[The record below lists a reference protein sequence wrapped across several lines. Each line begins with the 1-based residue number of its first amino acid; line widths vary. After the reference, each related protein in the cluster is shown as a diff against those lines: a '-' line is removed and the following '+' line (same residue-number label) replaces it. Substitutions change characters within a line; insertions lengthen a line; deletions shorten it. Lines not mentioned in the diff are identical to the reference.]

1 MILKQLK
8 YGAGILALLG
18 ITACTH
24 EDAISVT
31 PSEEQE
37 TILSARKSHIIT
49 RAGDEVTQFE
59 EGTKYLLYANRG
71 NEWPLYNTEG
81 TEQANHTIGYGSPLV
96 YDDTPISIYGVT
108 YGTAASSPSQAPEN
122 TPLDNPVIKEA
133 VTEDNSLPDL
143 MFSNNLIN
151 KTVENGYRLEMD
163 FKHAMSKVEFMIV
176 KQDESKDDETKLE
189 NVKLKR
195 IELTGMRTS
204 GTLDIVNGQ
213 WKYEGNK
220 TSRTYYNNAEGLPI
234 GTTSTQVSDQEF
246 LIFPNEDEVPIEDIT
261 VKVTL
266 SGIDGKDEVVEEYIL
281 KESNEENLPE
291 EDWSKLPPFQ
301 FRKNHRYILL
311 ITVLKDEVRT
321 IAIAPQVYDWIDEN
335 RDDNY
340 LGQPVTFANLMW
352 MDRNLGAKSADC
364 ENDWENCRGYYYQY
378 ARNIPYILDMSQYDL
393 AIKGSSKYEFL
404 YTYNQYGEKVYG
416 GLQAGSTKTLD
427 DGSTIAVRTR
437 QNIAVNPGDEG
448 IYEFIYDNGSG
459 VWMYGETGTNEDQF
473 INDYWT
479 QSLENHP
486 CPKGWRLPT
495 KEDFATFLPDYTFTT
510 NPWYNGFNHPAP
522 YSGEILKYQEE
533 VIYGTVNGERA
544 FYLIKRQ
551 GRDDCYRIRIL
562 LKSSIKDGIR
572 DDTKQYYEF
581 AYFSGD
587 KTMSFK
593 GINESNQEELN
604 TRFDWQTPS
613 SIMEIPAV
621 GFIHPHSAFK
631 LDGDGINAI
640 LRTSEYN
647 ETRGGYNWVFYL
659 RNDYRFGLIDDSRKA
674 LGDQIRCVRD
684 VTAK

>member
-81 TEQANHTIGYGSPLV
+81 TEQASHTIGYGSPLV

-108 YGTAASSPSQAPEN
+108 YGKTDSPNKAPEAPEN
-122 TPLDNPVIKEA
+122 TPLDNPMIAEETGA
-133 VTEDNSLPDL
+133 DNRLPDL
-143 MFSNNLIN
+143 MFSNNLTN
-151 KTVENGYRLEMD
+151 QSLASNGYRLEMD

-176 KQDESKDDETKLE
+176 KQDESGDAKKKLE
-189 NVKLKR
+189 NVTLKNITVKGTHR
-195 IELTGMRTS
+195 S
-204 GTLDIVNGQ
+204 GTFDIVNGK
-213 WKYEGNK
+213 W
-220 TSRTYYNNAEGLPI
+220 TYVDSDELDERNYFSGEQGI
-234 GTTSTQVSDQEF
+234 TTTSTEVSGE
-246 LIFPNEDEVPIEDIT
+246 LLLFPNADNEEVSIS
-261 VKVTL
+261 VTL
-266 SGIDGKDEVVEEYIL
+266 GNLEGGDKTVTYPLRKV
-281 KESNEENLPE
+281 NEEG
-291 EDWSKLPPFQ
+291 EDAGAFQ
-301 FRKNHRYILL
+301 FEVNHQYTLL

-479 QSLENHP
+479 QSSENHP

-510 NPWYNGFNHPAP
+510 NPWYKGFHHPAP
-522 YSGEILKYQEE
+522 YPGEILKYQEE

-593 GINESNQEELN
+593 GINENNQEELN

-621 GFIHPHSAFK
+621 GFIHPSSAYK

-647 ETRGGYNWVFYL
+647 ETRSGYNWVFYL

>member
-81 TEQANHTIGYGSPLV
+81 TEQASHTIGYGSPLV

-108 YGTAASSPSQAPEN
+108 YGKTDSPNKAPEN
-122 TPLDNPVIKEA
+122 TPLGVPMIAEETGADNR
-133 VTEDNSLPDL
+133 LPDL
-143 MFSNNLIN
+143 MFSNNLTN
-151 KTVENGYRLEMD
+151 QSLASNGYRLEMD
-163 FKHAMSKVEFMIV
+163 FKHAMSKVEFRIV
-176 KQDESKDDETKLE
+176 KQDESKDDKKELE

-204 GTLDIVNGQ
+204 GTLDIVNGK

-266 SGIDGKDEVVEEYIL
+266 SGIDGKDEKDEVVEEYTL

-378 ARNIPYILDMSQYDL
+378 ARNIPYILDKEKYD
-393 AIKGSSKYEFL
+393 AASNKIPVYPFL
-404 YTYNQYGEKVYG
+404 YTYDQYGEKVYG
-416 GLQAGSTKTLD
+416 GVAAGD
-427 DGSTIAVRTR
+427 NIDNIPVRYP
-437 QNIAVNPGDEG
+437 NIAINPGDKGLYLFIWDPANNG
-448 IYEFIYDNGSG
+448 IWLYNENNNSEHSFID
-459 VWMYGETGTNEDQF
+459 E
-473 INDYWT
+473 YWT
-479 QSLENHP
+479 SDNNNHP

-495 KEDFATFLPDYTFTT
+495 RADFASFLPERRFPIGT
-510 NPWYNGFNHPAP
+510 WYNGYQYSFNYTANTLN
-522 YSGEILKYQEE
+522 YYEDE
-533 VIYGTVNGERA
+533 VHGTINGERA
-544 FYLIKRQ
+544 IYIIKRK
-551 GRDDCYRIRIL
+551 GRPDCYRIRIL
-562 LKSSIKDGIR
+562 LKESNTPGKS
-572 DDTKQYYEF
+572 YYEF
-581 AYFSGD
+581 AYFPGD
-587 KTMSFK
+587 ATMKFD
-593 GINESNQEELN
+593 GLTTEAAFVESMNNGL
-604 TRFDWQTPS
+604 FDWNSPS
-613 SIMEIPAV
+613 AIMQIPAC
-621 GFIHPHSAFK
+621 GFIHTIGGNK
-631 LDGDGINAI
+631 LDGDGVSTV
-640 LRTSEYN
+640 LRSSDWV
-647 ETRGGYNWVFYL
+647 RAGYNWVCYL
-659 RNDYRFGLIDDSRKA
+659 RSDQSFGLFDGSRKA

>member
-49 RAGDEVTQFE
+49 RAGDEVIQFE
-59 EGTKYLLYANRG
+59 VGTKYLLYANRG

-108 YGTAASSPSQAPEN
+108 YGTPDSPSQAPKN
-122 TPLDNPVIKEA
+122 TPLDNPMIKEE
-133 VTEDNSLPDL
+133 VIDNTLCDL
-143 MFSNNLIN
+143 MFSNNLIGQTIN
-151 KTVENGYRLEMD
+151 NGYRLEMD

-176 KQDESKDDETKLE
+176 KQDESKDDEKKLE
-189 NVKLKR
+189 KVKLKR

-204 GTLDIVNGQ
+204 GTLDIVNEK

-266 SGIDGKDEVVEEYIL
+266 SGIEGKDVVEEYTL

-291 EDWSKLPPFQ
+291 EDWSKLPPFKFQ
-301 FRKNHRYILL
+301 KNHRYTLL

-335 RDDNY
+335 RTDNY

-364 ENDWENCRGYYYQY
+364 ENDWEDCRGYYYQY
-378 ARNIPYILDMSQYDL
+378 ARNIPYILDKEKYD
-393 AIKGSSKYEFL
+393 AAPNKIPVYPFL
-404 YTYNQYGEKVYG
+404 YTYNQYGEKVY
-416 GLQAGSTKTLD
+416 SVD
-427 DGSTIAVRTR
+427 DVHTTVLTSQTIRGR
-437 QNIAVNPGDEG
+437 KKIAVNPGEDGEYRFISDVNNGGYWMLDE
-448 IYEFIYDNGSG
+448 NGQEES
-459 VWMYGETGTNEDQF
+459 F
-473 INDYWT
+473 INEFWT
-479 QSLENHP
+479 SSVENHP

-495 KEDFATFLPDYTFTT
+495 KEDFASFMPDITL
-510 NPWYNGFNHPAP
+510 NAPWSIGFNNRIYNGAVLGIREQLV
-522 YSGEILKYQEE
+522 YGEIGDEK
-533 VIYGTVNGERA
+533 A
-544 FYLIKRQ
+544 MYLIKRQ
-551 GRDDCYRIRIL
+551 GHPDCYRIRIL
-562 LKSSIKDGIR
+562 MKESKESGKW
-572 DDTKQYYEF
+572 YFEF

-587 KTMSFK
+587 PTMTFEDLTTEK
-593 GINESNQEELN
+593 KFLESMTND
-604 TRFDWQTPS
+604 RFDWSTPTA
-613 SIMEIPAV
+613 IMEVPAC
-621 GFIHPHSAFK
+621 GFIHPSTENR
-631 LDGDGINAI
+631 LNGDGINAL
-640 LRTSEYN
+640 LRADEPN
-647 ETRGGYNWVFYL
+647 EQYNWICYL
-659 RNDYRFGLIDDSRKA
+659 RDDNYQFGLIKTSRKA

>member
-81 TEQANHTIGYGSPLV
+81 TEQASHTIGYGSPLV

-151 KTVENGYRLEMD
+151 QRVENGYRLEMD

-176 KQDESKDDETKLE
+176 KQDESGDAKKKLE
-189 NVKLKR
+189 NVTLKNITVKETHR
-195 IELTGMRTS
+195 S
-204 GTLDIVNGQ
+204 GTFDIVNGK
-213 WKYEGNK
+213 W
-220 TSRTYYNNAEGLPI
+220 TYVDSDELVERNYFSGEQGI
-234 GTTSTQVSDQEF
+234 TTTSTEVSGE
-246 LIFPNEDEVPIEDIT
+246 LLLFPNADDEEVSIS
-261 VKVTL
+261 VTL
-266 SGIDGKDEVVEEYIL
+266 GNLEGEDKEGKDKEVEYKLRKVDEEG
-281 KESNEENLPE
+281 N
-291 EDWSKLPPFQ
+291 DVGAFQ
-301 FRKNHRYILL
+301 FEVNHQYTLL

-479 QSLENHP
+479 QSSENHP

-510 NPWYNGFNHPAP
+510 NPWYKGFHHPAP
-522 YSGEILKYQEE
+522 YPGEILKYQEE

-593 GINESNQEELN
+593 GINENNQEELN

-621 GFIHPHSAFK
+621 GFIHPSSAYK

-647 ETRGGYNWVFYL
+647 ETRSGYNWVFYL
-659 RNDYRFGLIDDSRKA
+659 RNDYQFGLIDDSRKA

-684 VTAK
+684 VTAEK

>member
-59 EGTKYLLYANRG
+59 VGTKYLLYANRG

-122 TPLDNPVIKEA
+122 TPLDNPMIEEE
-133 VTEDNSLPDL
+133 VTDNSLPDL
-143 MFSNNLIN
+143 MYSNNLTN
-151 KTVENGYRLEMD
+151 QTLASNGYRLEMD
-163 FKHAMSKVEFMIV
+163 FKHAMSKVKFMIV
-176 KQDESKDDETKLE
+176 KQDESEDTDKKLE
-189 NVKLKR
+189 GVTLK
-195 IELTGMRTS
+195 
-204 GTLDIVNGQ
+204 
-213 WKYEGNK
+213 
-220 TSRTYYNNAEGLPI
+220 
-234 GTTSTQVSDQEF
+234 
-246 LIFPNEDEVPIEDIT
+246 DIT
-261 VKVTL
+261 VKRTHQSGTFDIVKGTWHYDNSDGFGERNYFNGDQSITTTNTEVPGELLLFPNADNEEVSISVTL
-266 SGIDGKDEVVEEYIL
+266 GNLEGEDKEVEYKLRKVDEEGNDVGV
-281 KESNEENLPE
+281 
-291 EDWSKLPPFQ
+291 FQ
-301 FRKNHRYILL
+301 FEVNHQYTLL

-321 IAIAPQVYDWIDEN
+321 IAIAPQVYDWIDED
-335 RDDNY
+335 RKDNY

-364 ENDWENCRGYYYQY
+364 ENDWEACRGYYYQY

-416 GLQAGSTKTLD
+416 GSQAGSTKTLD

-510 NPWYNGFNHPAP
+510 NPWYNGFHHPAP

-572 DDTKQYYEF
+572 GDTKQYYEF

-587 KTMSFK
+587 KTMSFE

-613 SIMEIPAV
+613 SIMETPAV

-684 VTAK
+684 VTAEK

>member
-49 RAGDEVTQFE
+49 RAGDEVIQFE
-59 EGTKYLLYANRG
+59 VGTKYLLYANRG

-108 YGTAASSPSQAPEN
+108 YGTADSPSQAPKN
-122 TPLDNPVIKEA
+122 TPLDNPMIKEE
-133 VTEDNSLPDL
+133 VIDNTLCDL
-143 MFSNNLIN
+143 MFSNNLIGQTIN
-151 KTVENGYRLEMD
+151 NGYRLEMD

-176 KQDESKDDETKLE
+176 KQDESEDTDKKLE
-189 NVKLKR
+189 GVTLK
-195 IELTGMRTS
+195 
-204 GTLDIVNGQ
+204 
-213 WKYEGNK
+213 
-220 TSRTYYNNAEGLPI
+220 
-234 GTTSTQVSDQEF
+234 
-246 LIFPNEDEVPIEDIT
+246 DIT
-261 VKVTL
+261 VKGTHQSGTFDIVKGKWNYGDSDELVERNYFSGEQGITTTSTKVSGELLLFPNADNEEVSISVTL
-266 SGIDGKDEVVEEYIL
+266 GNLEGGDKEVEYKLRKVDEEGNDVGV
-281 KESNEENLPE
+281 
-291 EDWSKLPPFQ
+291 FQ
-301 FRKNHRYILL
+301 FEVNHQYTLL

-510 NPWYNGFNHPAP
+510 NPWYNGFHHPAP

-587 KTMSFK
+587 KTMSFE
-593 GINESNQEELN
+593 GINERNQEELN

-684 VTAK
+684 VTAEK

>member
-49 RAGDEVTQFE
+49 RAGDEVKQFE
-59 EGTKYLLYANRG
+59 EGTKYLLYANKG
-71 NEWPLYNTEG
+71 KEWPLYNTEG
-81 TEQANHTIGYGSPLV
+81 TEQANHTIAYGSPLA

-108 YGTAASSPSQAPEN
+108 YGTLDSPNKALEN
-122 TPLDNPVIKEA
+122 IPLDNPMIEEE
-133 VTEDNSLPDL
+133 VTDNSLPDL
-143 MFSNNLIN
+143 MYSNNLTN
-151 KTVENGYRLEMD
+151 QTLASNGYRLEMD
-163 FKHAMSKVEFMIV
+163 FKHAMSKVKFMIV
-176 KQDESKDDETKLE
+176 KQDESEDTDKKLE
-189 NVKLKR
+189 GVTLK
-195 IELTGMRTS
+195 
-204 GTLDIVNGQ
+204 
-213 WKYEGNK
+213 
-220 TSRTYYNNAEGLPI
+220 
-234 GTTSTQVSDQEF
+234 
-246 LIFPNEDEVPIEDIT
+246 DIT
-261 VKVTL
+261 VKRTHQSGTFDIVKGTWHYDNSDELDERNYFSGEQGITTTSTEVSGELLLFPNADNEEVSISVTL
-266 SGIDGKDEVVEEYIL
+266 GNLEGEDKEVEYKLRKVDEEGNDVGV
-281 KESNEENLPE
+281 
-291 EDWSKLPPFQ
+291 FQ
-301 FRKNHRYILL
+301 FEVNHQYTLL

-364 ENDWENCRGYYYQY
+364 ENDWEACRGYYYQY

-510 NPWYNGFNHPAP
+510 NPWYKGFNHPDP

-587 KTMSFK
+587 KTMSFE

-659 RNDYRFGLIDDSRKA
+659 RNDYRVGLIEDSRKA

-684 VTAK
+684 VTAEK

>member
-49 RAGDEVTQFE
+49 RAGDEVTQFKV
-59 EGTKYLLYANRG
+59 GTKYLLYANRG

-81 TEQANHTIGYGSPLV
+81 TEQANNTIGYGSPLV
-96 YDDTPISIYGVT
+96 YDDTSISIYGVT

-122 TPLDNPVIKEA
+122 TPLDNPVIEEE
-133 VTEDNSLPDL
+133 VTDNSLPDL
-143 MFSNNLIN
+143 MYSNNLTN
-151 KTVENGYRLEMD
+151 QTLASNGYRLEMD
-163 FKHAMSKVEFMIV
+163 FKHAMSKVKFMIV
-176 KQDESKDDETKLE
+176 KQDESEDTDKKLE
-189 NVKLKR
+189 GVTLKDITVK
-195 IELTGMRTS
+195 RTYRS
-204 GTLDIVNGQ
+204 GTFDIVNGKWNYGDSDELVERNYFSGEQ
-213 WKYEGNK
+213 DI
-220 TSRTYYNNAEGLPI
+220 T
-234 GTTSTQVSDQEF
+234 TTSTKVSGE
-246 LIFPNEDEVPIEDIT
+246 LLLFPNADNEEVSIS
-261 VKVTL
+261 VTL
-266 SGIDGKDEVVEEYIL
+266 GNLEGGDKTVTYPLRKV
-281 KESNEENLPE
+281 NEEG
-291 EDWSKLPPFQ
+291 EDAGAFQ
-301 FRKNHRYILL
+301 FEVNHQYTLL

-364 ENDWENCRGYYYQY
+364 ENDWEACRGYYYQY

-404 YTYNQYGEKVYG
+404 YTYNQYGQKVYG

-448 IYEFIYDNGSG
+448 IYEFIYDDGSG

-510 NPWYNGFNHPAP
+510 NPWYKGFHHPAP
-522 YSGEILKYQEE
+522 YPGEILKYQEE
-533 VIYGTVNGERA
+533 VIYGTVTGERA

-587 KTMSFK
+587 KTMSFE

-647 ETRGGYNWVFYL
+647 ETRSGYNWVFYL
-659 RNDYRFGLIDDSRKA
+659 RNDYQFGLIDDSRKA

-684 VTAK
+684 VTAEK

>member
-59 EGTKYLLYANRG
+59 VGTKYRLYAVNKEG
-71 NEWPLYNTEG
+71 GIELKGQVG
-81 TEQANHTIGYGSPLV
+81 TEQSNHTINYGSV
-96 YDDTPISIYGVT
+96 ISYGSSPISFYGAT
-108 YGTAASSPSQAPEN
+108 YGSTSVVPEFSSVGG
-122 TPLDNPVIKEA
+122 TTI
-133 VTEDNSLPDL
+133 TETVRGDALSDL
-143 MFSNNLIN
+143 MFSNNLIDQ
-151 KTVENGYRLEMD
+151 TVSNGYRLEMD
-163 FKHAMSKVEFMIV
+163 FKHAMSKLKFRIV
-176 KQDESKDDETKLE
+176 KQDETEDAEAEKKLE
-189 NVKLKR
+189 NATLTKIQVKGTHG
-195 IELTGMRTS
+195 TGS
-204 GTLDIVNGQ
+204 LDIVNGK
-213 WKYEGNK
+213 WTYVEEEVDL
-220 TSRTYYNNAEGLPI
+220 SVRTYYDN
-234 GTTSTQVSDQEF
+234 TTGMKVETASQEVPGEM
-246 LIFPNEDEVPIEDIT
+246 LVFPNEANEQVTIS
-261 VKVTL
+261 VTL
-266 SGIDGKDEVVEEYIL
+266 TGIGDSEGEKTVDYRLMEIDEEG
-281 KESNEENLPE
+281 E
-291 EDWSKLPPFQ
+291 EDGNFQ
-301 FRKNHRYILL
+301 FEMNHEYTLL

-321 IAIAPQVYDWIDEN
+321 IAIAPQVYDWIDKN
-335 RDDNY
+335 RDNNY

-364 ENDWENCRGYYYQY
+364 ENDWEACRGYYYQY

-448 IYEFIYDNGSG
+448 IYEFIYDDGSG

-510 NPWYNGFNHPAP
+510 NPWYDGFNHPAP

-587 KTMSFK
+587 KTMSFE

-621 GFIHPHSAFK
+621 GFIHPSSAFK

-647 ETRGGYNWVFYL
+647 ETRSGYNWVFYL
-659 RNDYRFGLIDDSRKA
+659 RNDYRVGLIEDSRKA

-684 VTAK
+684 VTAEK

>member
-59 EGTKYLLYANRG
+59 VGTKYLLYANRR
-71 NEWPLYNTEG
+71 NEWPLYNAEG
-81 TEQANHTIGYGSPLV
+81 TEQANQTIGYGSPLV

-108 YGTAASSPSQAPEN
+108 YGTPDSPNKAPEN

-151 KTVENGYRLEMD
+151 QTVENGYRLEMD

-176 KQDESKDDETKLE
+176 KQDESGDEDKRLE
-189 NVKLKR
+189 NVTLKAITVKGTHR
-195 IELTGMRTS
+195 S
-204 GTLDIVNGQ
+204 GTFDIVNEKWNYGDSDELVERNYFSGEQ
-213 WKYEGNK
+213 DI
-220 TSRTYYNNAEGLPI
+220 T
-234 GTTSTQVSDQEF
+234 TTSTKVSGE
-246 LIFPNEDEVPIEDIT
+246 LLLFPNADNEEVSIS
-261 VKVTL
+261 VTL
-266 SGIDGKDEVVEEYIL
+266 GNLEGGDKTVTYPLRKV
-281 KESNEENLPE
+281 NEEG
-291 EDWSKLPPFQ
+291 EDAGAFQ
-301 FRKNHRYILL
+301 FEVNHQYTLL

-378 ARNIPYILDMSQYDL
+378 ARNIPYILDKEKYD
-393 AIKGSSKYEFL
+393 AAPNKIPVYPFL
-404 YTYNQYGEKVYG
+404 YTYNQYGEKVY
-416 GLQAGSTKTLD
+416 SVD
-427 DGSTIAVRTR
+427 DVQTTVLTSQTIRGR
-437 QNIAVNPGDEG
+437 KKIAVNPGEDGEYRFISDVNNGGYWMLDE
-448 IYEFIYDNGSG
+448 NGQEES
-459 VWMYGETGTNEDQF
+459 F
-473 INDYWT
+473 INEFWT
-479 QSLENHP
+479 SSVENHP

-495 KEDFATFLPDYTFTT
+495 KEDFASFMPDITL
-510 NPWYNGFNHPAP
+510 NAPWSKGFNSRIYNGAVLGIREQLV
-522 YSGEILKYQEE
+522 YGEIGDEK
-533 VIYGTVNGERA
+533 A
-544 FYLIKRQ
+544 MYLIKRQ
-551 GRDDCYRIRIL
+551 GHPDCYRIRIL
-562 LKSSIKDGIR
+562 MKESKESGKW
-572 DDTKQYYEF
+572 YFEF

-587 KTMSFK
+587 PTMTFVDLTTEEK
-593 GINESNQEELN
+593 FLESMTNG
-604 TRFDWQTPS
+604 RFDWSTPTA
-613 SIMEIPAV
+613 IMEVPAC
-621 GFIHPHSAFK
+621 GFIHPSTENR
-631 LDGDGINAI
+631 LNGDGINAL
-640 LRTSEYN
+640 LRADEPN
-647 ETRGGYNWVFYL
+647 EQYNWICYL
-659 RNDYRFGLIDDSRKA
+659 RDDAYQFGLIKTSRKA

>member
-59 EGTKYLLYANRG
+59 VGTKYLLYANRG

-81 TEQANHTIGYGSPLV
+81 TEQANNTIGYGSPLV

-151 KTVENGYRLEMD
+151 QTVEKGYRLEMD

-176 KQDESKDDETKLE
+176 KQDESGDAKKKLE
-189 NVKLKR
+189 NVILKNITVKGTHR
-195 IELTGMRTS
+195 S
-204 GTLDIVNGQ
+204 GTFDIVNGK
-213 WKYEGNK
+213 W
-220 TSRTYYNNAEGLPI
+220 TYVDSDELDERNYFSGEQDI
-234 GTTSTQVSDQEF
+234 TTTSTKVSGE
-246 LIFPNEDEVPIEDIT
+246 LLLFPNADNEEVSIS
-261 VKVTL
+261 VTL
-266 SGIDGKDEVVEEYIL
+266 GNLEGEDKEVEYKLRKVDEEGNDVGV
-281 KESNEENLPE
+281 
-291 EDWSKLPPFQ
+291 FQ
-301 FRKNHRYILL
+301 FEVNHQYTLL

-321 IAIAPQVYDWIDEN
+321 IAIAPQVYDWIDKN
-335 RDDNY
+335 RDNNY

-364 ENDWENCRGYYYQY
+364 ENDWEACRGYYYQY
-378 ARNIPYILDMSQYDL
+378 ARNIPYILDMSKYDL

-495 KEDFATFLPDYTFTT
+495 KEDFATFLPDYTFST
-510 NPWYNGFNHPAP
+510 NPWYKGFNHPAP

-587 KTMSFK
+587 KTMSFE